1 MSEIS
6 ARRVGSAAWRDAL
19 AVRKQPDRET
29 IAETVTATQRASESD
44 SAPPGGW
51 LVNRLL
57 CAVMGHRQLL
67 PTAAAAKLLPSGVRR
82 EAFLCHACGSYF
94 WKSVSQ
100 SPNSCWASV
109 GV

>member
-19 AVRKQPDRET
+19 AGRRQRNRET
-29 IAETVTATQRASESD
+29 IAEAARKAQPAGETD
-44 SAPPGGW
+44 SAPRGGW
-51 LVNRLL
+51 PVNRVL

-67 PTAAAAKLLPSGVRR
+67 PTAAAAKLLPGGVHR
-82 EAFLCHACGSYF
+82 EVFLCHACGSYS

-100 SPNSCWASV
+100 GPNSSWADV
-109 GV
+109 CV